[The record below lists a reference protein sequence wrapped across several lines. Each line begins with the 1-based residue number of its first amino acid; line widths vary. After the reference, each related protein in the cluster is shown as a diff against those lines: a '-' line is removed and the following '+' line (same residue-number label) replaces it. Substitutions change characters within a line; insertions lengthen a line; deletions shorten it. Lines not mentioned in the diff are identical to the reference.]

1 MKLKNMLVGLEGLK
15 VKGDLEIEIVGIEK
29 NSKEIKPGYLFVAIK
44 GFSTD
49 GHQYIENAIENGA
62 VAVMLEEGCDLKSL
76 KIPENVTIIMAKNTR
91 EGLAIT
97 SSNFYGNPSKKFKLI
112 GVTGTKGKTTTTFMI
127 KEILE
132 KAGRKVGLIG
142 TIATYINGK
151 KIKDSDR
158 TTPESLELQQTFNE
172 MAEAGVEA
180 VVMEVSSQSLKLHR
194 VDGCDF
200 DIVLFTNFSEDHISP
215 NEHPDMED
223 YFNSKL
229 KLFQMCK
236 TGIVNT
242 DDLHGAKIPKMF
254 PESNITTYG
263 IDNYANVLAKDITIT
278 NSYVDFKVKIKDR
291 NERVKTC
298 IPGRFSVY
306 NSLAAICVAQKF
318 GIEPEVVKQAL
329 EEVRVPGRSEL
340 VNNKL
345 EIPIM
350 IDYAH
355 SPESLQNIL
364 QAVKSYTRGKVISVF
379 GCGGDRDSGKRPVM
393 GEISGRIADFTF
405 ITSDNPRTEN
415 PEKIVE
421 QIEEGMKKTKGKYKV
436 VVDRVE
442 AIKEAI
448 QMATKRDIIVLA
460 GKGHEPYQEIN
471 GVKYPFDERII
482 VNDIIAELEENK
494 DEEEDKKIRHKKN
507 MKY

>member
-1 MKLKNMLVGLEGLK
+1 MKLKEILVGLEGLK
-15 VKGDLEIEIVGIEK
+15 VKGDLEKEIIGIERD
-29 NSKEIKPGYLFVAIK
+29 SKQIKEGFLFVAIK
-44 GFSTD
+44 GFTVD
-49 GHQYIENAIENGA
+49 GHEYIQDAIKKGA
-62 VAVMLEEGCDLKSL
+62 VAVIVEEGAKLKKSDFR
-76 KIPENVTIIMAKNTR
+76 EDVTIVVAKNTR
-91 EGLAIT
+91 EALAIC

-132 KAGRKVGLIG
+132 KAGKKVGLIG

-151 KIKDSDR
+151 KIQDSDR
-158 TTPESLELQQTFNE
+158 TTPESVELQRIFADMVKE
-172 MAEAGVEA
+172 GVEV

-194 VDGCDF
+194 VDGCEF

-229 KLFQMCK
+229 KLFKMCK

-242 DDLHGAKIPKMF
+242 DDLYGSKIPDLF

-263 IDNYANVLAKDITIT
+263 IDNYANVMAKDITVT
-278 NSYVDFKVKIKDR
+278 NIYVDFKVKLTDR

-306 NSLAAICVAQKF
+306 NSLAAICVAKRF
-318 GIEPEVVKQAL
+318 EISSEIIKNAL
-329 EEVRVPGRSEL
+329 IEVRVPGRSEL
-340 VNNKL
+340 VPNKKDL
-345 EIPIM
+345 PIM

-355 SPESLQNIL
+355 SPESLENIL
-364 QAVKSYTRGKVISVF
+364 QAVKSYTSGRVISVF
-379 GCGGDRDSGKRPVM
+379 GCGGDRDSGKRPIM
-393 GEISGRIADFTF
+393 GEISGRIADYTI
-405 ITSDNPRTEN
+405 ITSDNPRTEE
-415 PEKIVE
+415 PQKIVE
-421 QIEEGMKKTKGKYKV
+421 QIETGIKKTNGKYKV
-436 VVDRVE
+436 ILDRIE
-442 AIKEAI
+442 AIKDAI
-448 QMATKRDIIVLA
+448 KMANKKDIVVLA

-482 VNDIIAELEENK
+482 VKEIMDELDSKEKENK
-494 DEEEDKKIRHKKN
+494 Q
-507 MKY
+507 